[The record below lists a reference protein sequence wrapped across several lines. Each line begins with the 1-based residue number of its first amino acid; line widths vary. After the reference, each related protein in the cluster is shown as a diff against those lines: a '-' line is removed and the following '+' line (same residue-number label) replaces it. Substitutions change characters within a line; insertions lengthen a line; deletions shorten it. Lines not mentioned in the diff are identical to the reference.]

1 VSRFER
7 IPKETQKGVPLVLIS
22 FEFASFLTPHEDKE
36 STMGPSCDPLTTTL
50 ANIHNRRA
58 SLATT
63 IKCFVHQ
70 IFV

>member
-7 IPKETQKGVPLVLIS
+7 ILKETQKRVPLVLIS
-22 FEFASFLTPHEDKE
+22 FEFSSFLTPHENKE
-36 STMGPSCDPLTTTL
+36 STMGPTCDPLTITL

-58 SLATT
+58 SLVAT

-70 IFV
+70 ILG